1 MNIPQTQ
8 QDVLCKII
16 ICSCFIRNVE
26 NRRFKTLRILHCVDT
41 VQFSQKACIFN
52 TTAARTSN
60 GTCLKLLYHLQ
71 SPCIYATCLFQVTDY
86 MQDAEPSPLAAYG
99 SDISLVAVSTKTP
112 SQEISGL
119 PNLSLHPQITTVATQ
134 TLDGSARLSNYA
146 SIPATDTP
154 GASGII
160 ALPQHASYVPLSPRE
175 RKMVEFR
182 ESYSPSFLQGNPFR
196 RGGFDMVSVPL
207 TML

>member
-1 MNIPQTQ
+1 
-8 QDVLCKII
+8 
-16 ICSCFIRNVE
+16 
-26 NRRFKTLRILHCVDT
+26 
-41 VQFSQKACIFN
+41 
-52 TTAARTSN
+52 
-60 GTCLKLLYHLQ
+60 
-71 SPCIYATCLFQVTDY
+71 